1 MVSYYRQIVIY
12 DNKINLYD
20 FTKLF
25 YHDMIL
31 ERFQVSVLTSV
42 ADKVDP
48 TVSKNQNAVSVLI
61 SRKFDRKLKVL
72 KEYGER

>member
-1 MVSYYRQIVIY
+1 
-12 DNKINLYD
+12 
-20 FTKLF
+20 
-25 YHDMIL
+25 MIL
-31 ERFQVSVLTSV
+31 DRIQVSVLTFV

-61 SRKFDRKLKVL
+61 SRKFERKLKVL

>member
-1 MVSYYRQIVIY
+1 MGQSTFFEKDQSER
-12 DNKINLYD
+12 
-20 FTKLF
+20 F
-25 YHDMIL
+25 DMIL
-31 ERFQVSVLTSV
+31 ERLQVSVLTSV

-48 TVSKNQNAVSVLI
+48 RVSKNQNAVSVLI

>member
-1 MVSYYRQIVIY
+1 
-12 DNKINLYD
+12 
-20 FTKLF
+20 
-25 YHDMIL
+25 MIL
-31 ERFQVSVLTSV
+31 ERLQVSVLTSV

>member
-1 MVSYYRQIVIY
+1 MGQSTSFEKDQ
-12 DNKINLYD
+12 
-20 FTKLF
+20 F

-31 ERFQVSVLTSV
+31 ERLQVSVLTSV

>member
-1 MVSYYRQIVIY
+1 MGQSTSFEKDQ
-12 DNKINLYD
+12 
-20 FTKLF
+20 F